1 MAHAPHSE
9 TPENPA
15 EPQTPHPVAFALGFW
30 AHIVRLTNL
39 HPLASRSH
47 YDPLIVFARMLLLW
61 WGVHPDD
68 IDKAGDLVRD
78 LDEAL
83 DEETFEKTLNAYYEA
98 VLDWVKAD
106 KERAALWYIHSVA
119 LAVMHHQQFAALVG
133 NELPAPVGRYLWHL
147 RQQLPGAP
155 LLSSLIMDEERD
167 PESEIGLVLGLFAA
181 KLSRGGG

>member
-1 MAHAPHSE
+1 MTHAPHSE
-9 TPENPA
+9 TPEHPA

-39 HPLASRSH
+39 HPLDSRTD
-47 YDPLIVFARMLLLW
+47 YDPLIIFGRMLLLW

-78 LDEAL
+78 LLEAL

-106 KERAALWYIHSVA
+106 QERSALWYIHSMA

-133 NELPAPVGRYLWHL
+133 NKLPAPVKRYLWHL

-155 LLSSLIMDEERD
+155 PSSFMNFVEERD
-167 PESEIGLVLGLFAA
+167 PASEIGFLLGFFAA